1 MGTLENVERLEDDEV
16 DDGLTLVRQLADE
29 TLVAVVEMLR
39 ELELLYL
46 VKAEVEAP
54 ALEEVLMELRQFP
67 DTTELALEATGRPL
81 RELRGDSSRFPDKRS
96 RVDAGLFDIAKAG
109 DLIGRLAGGSPRP
122 RRVLFQA
129 KELSSG
135 FDKGRLTGG

>member
-1 MGTLENVERLEDDEV
+1 MEDDEV
-16 DDGLTLVRQLADE
+16 DDDGLTLVRQLADE

-46 VKAEVEAP
+46 VKAEVEVP
-54 ALEEVLMELRQFP
+54 ALEVVLMELRQFP

-81 RELRGDSSRFPDKRS
+81 RELRGDSSRLSAKRS
-96 RVDAGLFDIAKAG
+96 RVDAGLFDIAKVG

-122 RRVLFQA
+122 RRPLFQA
-129 KELSSG
+129 REGSSG
-135 FDKGRLTGG
+135 FGKGGTTGG

>member
-1 MGTLENVERLEDDEV
+1 MILIFLGTLENAERLEDDEV

-46 VKAEVEAP
+46 VKAEVEVP
-54 ALEEVLMELRQFP
+54 ALEVVLMELRQFP

-81 RELRGDSSRFPDKRS
+81 RELRGDSSRLS
-96 RVDAGLFDIAKAG
+96 AK
-109 DLIGRLAGGSPRP
+109 
-122 RRVLFQA
+122 
-129 KELSSG
+129 
-135 FDKGRLTGG
+135 